1 MKKAVIVSGGVQH
14 LVSEGD
20 VITVNF
26 LGEGK
31 KSVDFVPLMIVNGKD
46 SVVEADKLKSLKVS
60 ATVLEERFQG
70 EKVVALR
77 YKAKK
82 RVNTKR
88 GHRQVLTRLKIAS
101 IK

>member
-14 LVSEGD
+14 LVAEGD

-31 KSVDFVPLMIVNGKD
+31 KSVDFVPLMIVDGKD
-46 SVVEADKLKSLKVS
+46 SVVDATKLKSMKVS
-60 ATVLEERFQG
+60 ATIEDERFQG

-88 GHRQVLTRLKIAS
+88 GHRQQLTKIKIAS

>member
-14 LVSEGD
+14 LVAQGD

-26 LGEGK
+26 LGEGLK
-31 KSVDFVPLMIVNGKD
+31 TVDFVPLMIVDGKESIVD
-46 SVVEADKLKSLKVS
+46 ATKLKSMKVS
-60 ATVLEERFQG
+60 ASIEEERFQG

-82 RVNTKR
+82 RVHTKR
-88 GHRQVLTRLKIAS
+88 GHRQQLTKLKITS
-101 IK
+101 L